1 MNTRNDW
8 FEDLQR
14 NVSEMI
20 RKSPA
25 GDIERNVRAMMTQTF
40 SRLDLIT
47 REEFDIQKELL
58 ERLFERVSVL
68 EQRIKAL
75 EGIDADSESSN
86 DVFDTSAKRDAD
98 AASS

>member
-14 NVSEMI
+14 NISEMI
-20 RKSPA
+20 AKSPA

-40 SRLDLIT
+40 SRMDLIT

-58 ERLFERVSVL
+58 ERLMERVTAL
-68 EQRIKAL
+68 ELRLQAL
-75 EGIDADSESSN
+75 EGG
-86 DVFDTSAKRDAD
+86 D
-98 AASS
+98 AADKAAPGDPDNQPV